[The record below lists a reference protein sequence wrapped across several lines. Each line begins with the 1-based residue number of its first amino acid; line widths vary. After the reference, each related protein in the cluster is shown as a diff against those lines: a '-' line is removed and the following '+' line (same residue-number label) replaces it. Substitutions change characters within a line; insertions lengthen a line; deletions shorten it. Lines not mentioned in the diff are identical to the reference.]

1 MRNEPLPNRAKCQ
14 SMSHNMAVLNSNL
27 IIKESQTTSEL
38 ATMTTAIGLCSLSTL
53 MAAFFF
59 PLLLNK

>member
-38 ATMTTAIGLCSLSTL
+38 ATMMTAIGLCSLSTL
-53 MAAFFF
+53 MAAFFS
-59 PLLLNK
+59 LLLNK

>member
-1 MRNEPLPNRAKCQ
+1 MRNEPLPNTAKCQ

-38 ATMTTAIGLCSLSTL
+38 ATMTTAIGLCSLRTL
-53 MAAFFF
+53 MAAFFS
-59 PLLLNK
+59 LLLNK